1 MNIILHF
8 GSILFYI
15 LAILYFIKTINK
27 YTFITN
33 KKNIEFICPVC
44 KTIEKIPREIVE
56 MLDAADQHGV
66 DTYVPPRFDCEKCYE
81 KMVSIF
87 YIGVKGK
94 IYKYDK

>member
-1 MNIILHF
+1 MWI
-8 GSILFYI
+8 YI
-15 LAILYFIKTINK
+15 ERRFVMKLK
-27 YTFITN
+27 N

-56 MLDAADQHGV
+56 MLDVADQHGV
-66 DTYVPPRFDCEKCYE
+66 DTDVPPRFDCEKCYG
-81 KMVSIF
+81 KVVPIF